1 MQETQETQVQSLGR
15 GDFLEEDTATSSI
28 LTWRLPCTEEPDG
41 LQSIGS
47 QTVGHDRATDHTHI
61 RLTVVPVTMY
71 TNKRVVALGLEKIY
85 VGQSIWFSYILHSV
99 HISKTLDG

>member
-1 MQETQETQVQSLGR
+1 
-15 GDFLEEDTATSSI
+15 
-28 LTWRLPCTEEPDG
+28 
-41 LQSIGS
+41 
-47 QTVGHDRATDHTHI
+47 
-61 RLTVVPVTMY
+61 MY